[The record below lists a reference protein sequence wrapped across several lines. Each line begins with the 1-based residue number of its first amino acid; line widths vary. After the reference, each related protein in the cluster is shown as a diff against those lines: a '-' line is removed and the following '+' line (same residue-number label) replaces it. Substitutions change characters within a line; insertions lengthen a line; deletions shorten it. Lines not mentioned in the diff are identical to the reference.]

1 MCLLNKIMR
10 VRKKPTAYTDK
21 ILKKTYRKGTSL
33 HKQFKRIRNQSINSE
48 NMVLPIITYLNFK
61 ENV

>member
-1 MCLLNKIMR
+1 MR